1 MTFRRLQLI
10 SWRKGLFWAHVFKDV
25 ASVRL
30 ILTWL
35 IAVSNRS
42 RNTTVVLV
50 GSDGV
55 FFISWKELRLLR
67 LSVRR
72 PFVHPWLVRALDRY
86 NKAGKVKPSS
96 YAAVH
101 VLFLLSAA
109 ADDQ

>member
-1 MTFRRLQLI
+1 MTFRRLQQL
-10 SWRKGLFWAHVFKDV
+10 SWRNGLLWAHVFKDV

-35 IAVSNRS
+35 RAVSNRS
-42 RNTTVVLV
+42 RNTTSVLV
-50 GSDGV
+50 GSDDV
-55 FFISWKELRLLR
+55 LFLSWKELRLLR

-86 NKAGKVKPSS
+86 KAGKVKPSS

-101 VLFLLSAA
+101 VLFLLSAE